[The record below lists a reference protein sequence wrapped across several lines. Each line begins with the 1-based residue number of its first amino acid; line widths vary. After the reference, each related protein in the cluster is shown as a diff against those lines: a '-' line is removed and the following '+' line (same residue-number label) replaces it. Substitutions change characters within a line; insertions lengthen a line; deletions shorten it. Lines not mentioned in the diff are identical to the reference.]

1 MVEGRR
7 DGIRRESGDSGKERS
22 DDGVDEKSNRRNT
35 CRDGKGEW
43 GGKGGGG
50 FGPFQFPDGGLPPRC
65 VQKPSSE
72 SGSTAPAQK
81 KNSSEATS
89 GPLGNRAVLLN
100 RLVPAAEN
108 QIKKE

>member
-43 GGKGGGG
+43 GEKGV
-50 FGPFQFPDGGLPPRC
+50 GGLGRSSFQMAVCRHGACRNQAAKAAAPHQHKKKTALRPR
-65 VQKPSSE
+65 V
-72 SGSTAPAQK
+72 
-81 KNSSEATS
+81 
-89 GPLGNRAVLLN
+89 GP
-100 RLVPAAEN
+100 
-108 QIKKE
+108 